1 MEDTLQHPR
10 DTELVQHPLHLPQ
23 VLQVQD
29 ARGRGPSRPH
39 QQGQGT
45 CRIKILGVSVLDFFF
60 HYCKFVCFMHLIY
73 IDQNT
78 PIAPH
83 TNNYTFN
90 LLLHVGGICSI
101 RELFLRYS
109 SKL

>member
-1 MEDTLQHPR
+1 MGLF
-10 DTELVQHPLHLPQ
+10 LVLAYWLNFL
-23 VLQVQD
+23 VLVYWI
-29 ARGRGPSRPH
+29 S
-39 QQGQGT
+39 
-45 CRIKILGVSVLDFFF
+45 FFIIASL
-60 HYCKFVCFMHLIY
+60 YVFMHLIY

-83 TNNYTFN
+83 TNSYTFN

-101 RELFLRYS
+101 REFFLRYS